1 MTTQWSQIINHE
13 KKTIEPGDGRLGVYK
28 DVRRAASRA
37 VESRSVWD
45 SRAFQDIVNCYV
57 NCYVMSCYVMWLVVS
72 CCLCVFISSIINQAF
87 PTFAFWIL
95 LIYQKKEL
103 KKTHLPNFT
112 KWQAVTQANVAAGTS
127 GSMREVSQ
135 ALRHGWGVSACI

>member
-57 NCYVMSCYVMWLVVS
+57 MSCYVMWLVVS

-103 KKTHLPNFT
+103 KKNICQISPNG
-112 KWQAVTQANVAAGTS
+112 KLWHKQMSLQAQAGQCERCRKHFAMDGAFRLAYN
-127 GSMREVSQ
+127 
-135 ALRHGWGVSACI
+135 II